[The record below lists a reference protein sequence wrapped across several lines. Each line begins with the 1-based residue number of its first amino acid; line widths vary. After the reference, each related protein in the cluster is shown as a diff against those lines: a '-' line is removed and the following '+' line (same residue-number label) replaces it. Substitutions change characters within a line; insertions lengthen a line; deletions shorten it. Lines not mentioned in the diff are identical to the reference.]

1 MAIKTFTTGEVLTA
15 SDTNTYLA
23 NSGLVYIKEVA
34 LTGTAVNITSCF
46 SATYDAYQ
54 IVVSNLTN
62 SAGAVFL
69 QWQLLSGTTPAGGAN
84 YTSTRITVAP
94 PAVSSSRTVGA
105 TAGNFLPFDPGKN
118 MQTITITQ
126 PFLAQNTT
134 AIAIGNYGANAN
146 EGNPESMGSIHLV
159 GNSYDGIRLISAA
172 NNFSSGK
179 AVVYGYRQA

>member
-1 MAIKTFTTGEVLTA
+1 MAVKTFTTGEVLTA
-15 SDTNTYLA
+15 SNTNTYLA

-54 IVVSNLTN
+54 IVVSNLSSNT
-62 SAGAVFL
+62 GAVYL
-69 QWQLLSGTTPAGGAN
+69 TWQLLSGTTPASGAN

-94 PAVSSSRTVGA
+94 PAVTSSRTVGA
-105 TAGNFLPFDPGKN
+105 TKGDFIPFDPGKN

-134 AIAIGNYGANAN
+134 AIAIGNYNAN
-146 EGNPESMGSIHLV
+146 LNEANPESIASIHLI
-159 GNSYDGIRLISAA
+159 NTSYDGIRLMPGA
-172 NNFSSGK
+172 NSFSTGK
-179 AVVYGYRQA
+179 AVVYGYRQS